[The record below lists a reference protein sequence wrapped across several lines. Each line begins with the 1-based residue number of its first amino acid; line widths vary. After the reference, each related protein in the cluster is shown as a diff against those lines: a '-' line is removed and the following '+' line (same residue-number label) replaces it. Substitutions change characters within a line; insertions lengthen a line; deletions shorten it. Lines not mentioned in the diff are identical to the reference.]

1 MKTTTR
7 NVFVGN
13 GTGAVT
19 NNTNLTTPDK
29 STDTPLHGHGGEL
42 FPHFDS
48 SNNINNGHERGL
60 LESTSHKNSDVSS
73 SGIENRIRRLIL
85 DWERQIDQE
94 EHNRLL
100 LEGDGGW
107 EHGSRFI
114 HHARRKLASFPNECP
129 PGQEPL
135 MSPSAIHQ
143 LHLFIFFLVA
153 GHIVYTCITIVIAR
167 AKVSTWHR
175 WENKCQEK
183 MKQRK
188 GAVSGQLTRAL
199 QDRSFILRHTGPLA
213 SFRRRV
219 APDVADAGSSSAGGG
234 YDVEQPPPSV
244 EQEPE
249 LARTFQEVVK
259 EGEEAKAQGS
269 QEQQVRE
276 QAQAQEAREPA
287 RRSSKLQVHYSDEDD
302 VAEEKEPEH
311 FTWIG
316 EEEEG
321 DDLDTVYEDEE
332 EREEEENKE
341 KEWRRQTG
349 MKEGGDQ
356 GKKRLTRLATMARK
370 EASTEL
376 TVWQSL
382 VLTVQCF
389 FQQLFNPITRSDY
402 YTLRLAFIHNQ
413 DLPRD
418 FDFYHYVV
426 GSLEKDFVHIVGL
439 SLPLWITLIIVICI
453 TSYKWDISFI
463 FSVLGFLIAL
473 AVGTKLEYIVSLLAL
488 ESAHVTGD
496 CEGCH
501 LKPRGSLFWFKRPSF
516 MLGLLHFALF
526 ISSYMIGNLVVYY
539 YLALNQSQC
548 KAYSA
553 WVPWLKF
560 IIGIATVLL
569 CSLST
574 LPLYALLTH

>member
-1 MKTTTR
+1 
-7 NVFVGN
+7 
-13 GTGAVT
+13 
-19 NNTNLTTPDK
+19 
-29 STDTPLHGHGGEL
+29 
-42 FPHFDS
+42 
-48 SNNINNGHERGL
+48 
-60 LESTSHKNSDVSS
+60 
-73 SGIENRIRRLIL
+73 
-85 DWERQIDQE
+85 
-94 EHNRLL
+94 
-100 LEGDGGW
+100 
-107 EHGSRFI
+107 
-114 HHARRKLASFPNECP
+114 
-129 PGQEPL
+129 
-135 MSPSAIHQ
+135 
-143 LHLFIFFLVA
+143 
-153 GHIVYTCITIVIAR
+153 
-167 AKVSTWHR
+167 
-175 WENKCQEK
+175 
-183 MKQRK
+183 MKQRE

-213 SFRRRV
+213 SFRRRM

-234 YDVEQPPPSV
+234 YDVEQPPPGV

-249 LARTFQEVVK
+249 LARTFQEAVK
-259 EGEEAKAQGS
+259 EGEEAKAQGT

-276 QAQAQEAREPA
+276 QARAQEAREPA

-302 VAEEKEPEH
+302 VAEEDVPEH

-316 EEEEG
+316 EEEEEG

-332 EREEEENKE
+332 EREEEEKKE
-341 KEWRRQTG
+341 KEWRRQKG
-349 MKEGGDQ
+349 MKEGEGGGK

-382 VLTVQCF
+382 VLTVVSVWGGRQGWGKSGRGEGWDGGRGNRAHTWYAGEESSELTVWQSLVLTVVRWGWGLPKAFFSSTHLLPQLTPYLTPQQCF

-463 FSVLGFLIAL
+463 FSVLGLLIAL

-488 ESAHVTGD
+488 ESAHVTGN

-501 LKPRGSLFWFKRPSF
+501 LKPRGSLFWFKRPTF
-516 MLGLLHFALF
+516 MLSLLHFALF
-526 ISSYMIGNLVVYY
+526 VSSYMIGNLVVYY

-548 KAYSA
+548 KTYSS

-560 IIGIATVLL
+560 ILGIATVLI

-574 LPLYALLTH
+574 LPLYALLTHMGGKPSHSDEGRKQGKIAAVFTEQMKKIKEHRSKDDVRA

>member
-1 MKTTTR
+1 
-7 NVFVGN
+7 
-13 GTGAVT
+13 
-19 NNTNLTTPDK
+19 
-29 STDTPLHGHGGEL
+29 
-42 FPHFDS
+42 
-48 SNNINNGHERGL
+48 
-60 LESTSHKNSDVSS
+60 
-73 SGIENRIRRLIL
+73 
-85 DWERQIDQE
+85 
-94 EHNRLL
+94 
-100 LEGDGGW
+100 
-107 EHGSRFI
+107 
-114 HHARRKLASFPNECP
+114 
-129 PGQEPL
+129 

-199 QDRSFILRHTGPLA
+199 QDRSFILRRTGPLA

-219 APDVADAGSSSAGGG
+219 APDVADAGSSSAGAG
-234 YDVEQPPPSV
+234 YDVEQPPSGV
-244 EQEPE
+244 GQEPE

-276 QAQAQEAREPA
+276 QARAQEAREPA
-287 RRSSKLQVHYSDEDD
+287 RRGSKLQVHYSDEDD
-302 VAEEKEPEH
+302 VAEEEEPEH

-316 EEEEG
+316 EEEEEG

-332 EREEEENKE
+332 EREEEEKEE
-341 KEWRRQTG
+341 KEWRRQKG
-349 MKEGGDQ
+349 MKEGGAGEK
-356 GKKRLTRLATMARK
+356 GKKRLTRLATMARR

-418 FDFYHYVV
+418 FDFYHHVV

-439 SLPLWITLIIVICI
+439 SPSPSLPPYLLPTLSNPSPNPFPLP
-453 TSYKWDISFI
+453 TQ
-463 FSVLGFLIAL
+463 L
-473 AVGTKLEYIVSLLAL
+473 ASLDHSRYCHMHHKL
-488 ESAHVTGD
+488 
-496 CEGCH
+496 
-501 LKPRGSLFWFKRPSF
+501 
-516 MLGLLHFALF
+516 
-526 ISSYMIGNLVVYY
+526 
-539 YLALNQSQC
+539 Q
-548 KAYSA
+548 
-553 WVPWLKF
+553 
-560 IIGIATVLL
+560 
-569 CSLST
+569 
-574 LPLYALLTH
+574 